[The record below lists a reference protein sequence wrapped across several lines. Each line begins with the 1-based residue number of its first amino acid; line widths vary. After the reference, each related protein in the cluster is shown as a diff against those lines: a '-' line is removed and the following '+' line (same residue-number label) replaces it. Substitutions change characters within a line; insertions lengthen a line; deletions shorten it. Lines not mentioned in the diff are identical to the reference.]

1 MRKILGCL
9 RKADEKFNLISEGDR
24 ITVGLS
30 GGKDSM
36 LLLYALRLYQ
46 KFSKKE
52 YELNAV
58 CVNLGFSDFN
68 TEIIKGYAQNL
79 GVHLNILN
87 TEIADIVFN
96 IRKEKSPCSL
106 CSKMRKGALYEYAAQ
121 SGFNKAAF
129 AHHADDAVQTLLM
142 SMLYES
148 RLNTFSPKSYLSR
161 RNITLIRPLI
171 LTRESDIK
179 AAVSRNNIPVAKN
192 PCPVDFT
199 TKREESKEILTSL
212 EDYVPYASDRIF
224 KALLNTD
231 KYNLWNKDFNKI

>member
-9 RKADEKFNLISEGDR
+9 RKADQKFNLINPGDK
-24 ITVGLS
+24 IAVGLS

-36 LLLYALRLYQ
+36 LLLYALHLYQ

-52 YELNAV
+52 YELSAI
-58 CVNLGFSDFN
+58 CVNLGFSGFN
-68 TEIIKGYAQNL
+68 TEIISGYAESL
-79 GVHLNILN
+79 GIPLKILK
-87 TEIADIVFN
+87 TEISDIVFN
-96 IRKEKSPCSL
+96 IRKEKNPCSL
-106 CSKMRKGALYEYAAQ
+106 CSKMRKGALYEYIADR
-121 SGFNKAAF
+121 GFNKAAF
-129 AHHADDAVQTLLM
+129 AHHADDAVRTLLM

-171 LTRESDIK
+171 LAREADIET
-179 AAVSRNNIPVAKN
+179 AVNKNKIPVAKN

-199 TKREESKEILTSL
+199 TKREESKEIINSL
-212 EDYVPYASDRIF
+212 NKFVPNAAEHIF
-224 KALLNTD
+224 TALLNSG